1 MIDAFFLF
9 EVYLNFRT
17 TYYIEETNELVTSK
31 DTIGEREPHAH
42 TPARAHARTRLCSR
56 TKYAQQ
62 PRLLAL
68 VQPTGTCTAGLRSIL
83 SAPCRGI

>member
-31 DTIGEREPHAH
+31 DTIGEREPQAHSRPHAH
-42 TPARAHARTRLCSR
+42 AHATL
-56 TKYAQQ
+56 
-62 PRLLAL
+62 
-68 VQPTGTCTAGLRSIL
+68 
-83 SAPCRGI
+83 